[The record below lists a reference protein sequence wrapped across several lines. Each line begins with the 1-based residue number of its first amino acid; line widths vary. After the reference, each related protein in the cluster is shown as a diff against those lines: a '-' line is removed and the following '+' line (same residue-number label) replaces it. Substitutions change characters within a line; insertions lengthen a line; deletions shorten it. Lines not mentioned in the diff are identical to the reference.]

1 MEQYQKCPQTIG
13 ARALNI
19 HFQVMIFATAST
31 TKSECTTFG
40 SSNTKRVLVHR
51 ENCILSCLCAKR
63 GKELRR
69 QSVVEFSQNNNKTST
84 LGEQHDHMLVLNSA
98 AVYP

>member
-13 ARALNI
+13 AWALNI
-19 HFQVMIFATAST
+19 YFQVMIFAPASTT
-31 TKSECTTFG
+31 TKSECTIFG

-69 QSVVEFSQNNNKTST
+69 QSVVEFSQNNNKTRLQHLESST
-84 LGEQHDHMLVLNSA
+84 TTGSF
-98 AVYP
+98 